1 MQGMRES
8 RHESA
13 LRGISPSVPGMLRT
27 PGAIDTPQQAA
38 RGSDAGI
45 DRSLSAPVESGST
58 WPGRDFG
65 VRAPYPGETQLSW
78 CEVMEAVRRGLL

>member
-13 LRGISPSVPGMLRT
+13 LWAVPDAVPGMLHA
-27 PGAIDTPQQAA
+27 PGAFDTPQQAA
-38 RGSDAGI
+38 RGSDAGS
-45 DRSLSAPVESGST
+45 DRQVQGCT

-65 VRAPYPGETQLSW
+65 IRAPLPGETAISW
-78 CEVMEAVRRGLL
+78 AEVHHAMKVGLL

>member
-13 LRGISPSVPGMLRT
+13 LRGIPPGMPGMLCA
-27 PGAIDTPQQAA
+27 PGAIDTPQQSA

-45 DRSLSAPVESGST
+45 DRSFQAPMESGST

-65 VRAPYPGETQLSW
+65 VRAPYPGETPLSW
-78 CEVMEAVRRGLL
+78 EEVMEAVRRGLL

>member
-13 LRGISPSVPGMLRT
+13 LRGIPDAVPGMLHA

-38 RGSDAGI
+38 RGSDAGS
-45 DRSLSAPVESGST
+45 DRQVQGCT